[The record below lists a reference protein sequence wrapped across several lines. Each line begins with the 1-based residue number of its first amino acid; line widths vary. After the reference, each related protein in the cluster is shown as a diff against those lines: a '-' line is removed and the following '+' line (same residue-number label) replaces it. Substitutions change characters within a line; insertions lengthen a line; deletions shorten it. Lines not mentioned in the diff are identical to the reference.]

1 MHHKKITHIYG
12 FNVYTKDKNYIP
24 EEELTNND
32 DVNKDSLKREFLNT
46 NYY

>member
-1 MHHKKITHIYG
+1 MHHKKSTHIYG

-24 EEELTNND
+24 EEEWTNND
-32 DVNKDSLKREFLNT
+32 DVNKDLLKHEFLNT